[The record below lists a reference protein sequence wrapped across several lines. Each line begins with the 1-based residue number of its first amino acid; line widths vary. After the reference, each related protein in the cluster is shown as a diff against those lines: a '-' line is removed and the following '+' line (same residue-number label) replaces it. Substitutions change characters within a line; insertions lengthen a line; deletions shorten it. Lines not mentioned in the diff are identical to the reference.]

1 MKNDYWVKFWNDE
14 RILQRGN
21 MQQQV
26 GRTINKVPID
36 DARWD
41 YTLAQ
46 IDNILKVGPDDH
58 LLDLGAGNGLISK
71 PFSKKCRSVTAVDIS
86 SGLLNQIDRKE
97 FPNIDVVI
105 GDARTVQFAE
115 RSFSKG
121 AMYTVLQHFTEK
133 ETIHIFESVHTW
145 LVPGG
150 TFLIGDIPDVDRLW
164 TFFNT
169 PERVNAYFNSIRHET
184 PILGTCFKRDFLE
197 KLAMYTGFSAY
208 ATLDQDPELINAH
221 YRFDLK
227 LVK

>member
-1 MKNDYWVKFWNDE
+1 MNKDYWVKFWNND
-14 RILQRGN
+14 RILHSGN
-21 MQQQV
+21 MQHQV
-26 GRTINKVPID
+26 GRRINKIPID

-97 FPNIDVVI
+97 FPNIEVVI
-105 GDARTVQFAE
+105 GDVRDIQFAE

-121 AMYTVLQHFTEK
+121 IMYFVLQHFTE
-133 ETIHIFESVHTW
+133 EEAIHIFGSVHSW

-150 TFLIGDIPDVDRLW
+150 MFFIGDIPDVDRRW

-184 PILGTCFKRDFLE
+184 PILGTWFKRDFLE
-197 KLAMYTGFSAY
+197 KLARYSGFSSCAI
-208 ATLDQDPELINAH
+208 LDQDPKLINAH
-221 YRFDLK
+221 YRFDLS